1 MKFSDIIL
9 FFNLQCRLRGK
20 LDTNGVISALLEE
33 RLTPGVT
40 FQLSAEVSLRT
51 SLLFSICYCFTAA
64 PLLTY

>member
-51 SLLFSICYCFTAA
+51 SLYYLVYVTVS
-64 PLLTY
+64 LLRLY

>member
-20 LDTNGVISALLEE
+20 LDTNGVITALLEE

-51 SLLFSICYCFTAA
+51 LLYCLVYVTVSLLRLY
-64 PLLTY
+64 

>member
-20 LDTNGVISALLEE
+20 LDTNGVITALLEE

-51 SLLFSICYCFTAA
+51 SLYYLVYVTVS
-64 PLLTY
+64 LLRLY